1 MIDSTAAT
9 FGLEGTKITNKQQK
23 KKANFNLNW
32 FIWRCLWQNRNW
44 VDWRMWIWLDNFT
57 PHAKEWNHVRST
69 KVQATDSAFHQ
80 RFWILL
86 TRDGSQIWCHQQ
98 TVTWGRGQM
107 AADGRTIK
115 IKCKLR
121 RITVDAQ
128 GSRRSLICAKTVYLW
143 LRSLRIFNPQ
153 SAVF

>member
-57 PHAKEWNHVRST
+57 PYAKEWNHVRST
-69 KVQATDSAFHQ
+69 KVQATDSDLG
-80 RFWILL
+80 IL
-86 TRDGSQIWCHQQ
+86 IWACLPSAILKF
-98 TVTWGRGQM
+98 TKEGRISNLM
-107 AADGRTIK
+107 SPAD
-115 IKCKLR
+115 CN
-121 RITVDAQ
+121 
-128 GSRRSLICAKTVYLW
+128 
-143 LRSLRIFNPQ
+143 LRSRPDGCRWEDNKNKMQITQNHSWCSGVKEKFNLR
-153 SAVF
+153 